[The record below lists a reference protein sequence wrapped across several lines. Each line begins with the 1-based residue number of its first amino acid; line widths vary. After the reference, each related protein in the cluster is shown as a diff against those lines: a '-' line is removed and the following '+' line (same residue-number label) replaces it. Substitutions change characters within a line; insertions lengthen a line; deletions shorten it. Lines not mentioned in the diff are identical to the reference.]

1 MRTLLRFSHARDS
14 RLKPRLGLCR
24 ESSPPVPLSL
34 RERGN
39 YLPCPLSGTERGS
52 GGEDRQV
59 PSREFT
65 RAHWVRSL
73 PIVLLSAL
81 ACAHPTGSGT
91 PTPAAGPYDVVI
103 EGGRVVDG
111 TGNPWF
117 YGDVAITGD
126 RIARITPPGLLRQA
140 SARRRIDAH
149 GLVVAPGIIDI
160 QAQSGSELLRGDS
173 RVISMVTQGV
183 TTMIMGEGET
193 PAPAN
198 AQVMAMYRVDSA
210 EERLFRTFVAPHGFA
225 SWLDAMARRGPS
237 VNFGSFLGAAT
248 VRAYAKGQ
256 AEGPATPAEL
266 DTMRAVVR
274 RAMEDGAFGVG
285 SALIYPPGSYASTS
299 ELVEEAKAMAPYGG
313 VYITH
318 MRSEG
323 DRLLEAVDE
332 ALTIGREGGVPVEIY
347 HLKAAGVKNWPK
359 ARLVVAKIDSARAAG
374 QDVAADQYAY
384 TAGANGLSSCIPP
397 DAHADGKLLERLG
410 DAPTRAAISA
420 DMLRPDAAWENLC
433 LSATPAGVEVV
444 GFKVD
449 SLKRYEGERLGQIA
463 QAMGKPWPDVIMD
476 LTLAEKDR
484 LGQLL
489 FIASDSNVAMQVRQP
504 WMKFGT
510 DAPGLDPDSMKGRM
524 THPRA
529 YGNYPR
535 ILGRFVREQHLLTLE
550 DAIRKMTW
558 AVAERLSIRDRGMLH
573 ERMYAD
579 VLIFDPAT
587 IIDRA
592 TYEQPNQLSVG
603 VRELFVNGV
612 EVVREGVHT
621 GAKPGMKVVG
631 PGARGSGASLPE

>member
-1 MRTLLRFSHARDS
+1 MLMRRALPFILL
-14 RLKPRLGLCR
+14 
-24 ESSPPVPLSL
+24 
-34 RERGN
+34 
-39 YLPCPLSGTERGS
+39 
-52 GGEDRQV
+52 
-59 PSREFT
+59 
-65 RAHWVRSL
+65 
-73 PIVLLSAL
+73 L
-81 ACAHPTGSGT
+81 AGCAHAPGVLT
-91 PTPAAGPYDVVI
+91 PAPAAGPFDVVI

-111 TGNPWF
+111 AGNPWY
-117 YGDVAITGD
+117 YGDVAIKGD
-126 RIARITPPGLLRQA
+126 RIARITPPGLL
-140 SARRRIDAH
+140 ARVRAARRIDAR

-160 QAQSGSELLRGDS
+160 QAQSGDALLAGDS
-173 RVISMVTQGV
+173 RVLSMVTQGV
-183 TTMIMGEGET
+183 TTMILGEGET

-198 AQVMAMYRVDSA
+198 EKTLAMYRLTDSA
-210 EERLFRTFVAPHGFA
+210 LARLFRTFAGPRGFA
-225 SWLDAMARRGPS
+225 AWLDAMARHRGS
-237 VNFGSFLGAAT
+237 VNVGSFIGAGT

-274 RAMEDGAFGVG
+274 RAMEDGAFGVA
-285 SALIYPPGSYASTS
+285 SALIYPPGSYAATS

-374 QDVAADQYAY
+374 QDVTTDQYAY
-384 TAGANGLSSCIPP
+384 TAGANGFSSCIPP
-397 DAHADGKLLERLG
+397 AVHADGKLLERLA
-410 DAPTRAAISA
+410 DAPTRAGVVA
-420 DMLRPDAAWENLC
+420 DMLRPDATWENLC
-433 LSATPAGVEVV
+433 LSATPEGVEVV
-444 GFKVD
+444 GFTVD
-449 SLKRYEGERLGQIA
+449 SLKRYEGQRLSQIA
-463 QAMGKPWPDVIMD
+463 RAMGKTWPDAIVD
-476 LTLAEKDR
+476 LTLAEHDR

-489 FIASDSNVAMQVRQP
+489 FIASDSNIALQIRQP

-510 DAPGLDPDSMKGRM
+510 DAEGLDPDSMKGQM

-535 ILGRFVREQHLLTLE
+535 ILGRFVREQKLLTLE
-550 DAIRKMTW
+550 DAVRKMTG
-558 AVAERLSIRDRGMLH
+558 AVAARLSIRDRGLLSQG
-573 ERMYAD
+573 MYAD
-579 VLIFDPAT
+579 IVVFDLAT

-612 EVVREGVHT
+612 EVVRDGVHT
-621 GAKPGMKVVG
+621 GAKPGRVVKG
-631 PGARGSGASLPE
+631 PGARGSGPGR

>member
-1 MRTLLRFSHARDS
+1 MQLHRVL
-14 RLKPRLGLCR
+14 
-24 ESSPPVPLSL
+24 PL
-34 RERGN
+34 
-39 YLPCPLSGTERGS
+39 
-52 GGEDRQV
+52 
-59 PSREFT
+59 
-65 RAHWVRSL
+65 
-73 PIVLLSAL
+73 VLLVGG
-81 ACAHPTGSGT
+81 CAHAPGVAT

-111 TGNPWF
+111 TGSPWY
-117 YGDVAITGD
+117 YGDVAIKGD
-126 RIARITPPGLLRQA
+126 RIARITPAGLLARA
-140 SARRRIDAH
+140 SAARHIDAR
-149 GLVVAPGIIDI
+149 GLVVAPGFIDI
-160 QAQSGSELLRGDS
+160 QAQSGEALLAGDS
-173 RVISMVTQGV
+173 RVLSMVTQGV
-183 TTMIMGEGET
+183 TTMILGEGET

-198 AQVMAMYRVDSA
+198 EKIVAMYRLTDSA
-210 EERLFRTFVAPHGFA
+210 LARLFRSFAGPRGFGA
-225 SWLDAMARRGPS
+225 WLGAMAQHHAS
-237 VNFGSFLGAAT
+237 VNFGSFIGAGT

-274 RAMEDGAFGVG
+274 RAMEDGAFGVA
-285 SALIYPPGSYASTS
+285 SALIYPPGSYASTA

-374 QDVAADQYAY
+374 QDVATDQYAY
-384 TAGANGLSSCIPP
+384 TAGANGFSSCIPP
-397 DAHADGKLLERLG
+397 AAHADGKLLERLG
-410 DAPTRAAISA
+410 DAPTRTAIVA
-420 DMLRPDAAWENLC
+420 DMLRPDATWENLC
-433 LSATPAGVEVV
+433 LSATPDGVEVV

-449 SLKRYEGERLGQIA
+449 SLKRYEGQRLSQIA
-463 QAMGKPWPDVIMD
+463 RAMGKTWPDAIID
-476 LTLAEKDR
+476 LTLAEHDR

-489 FIASDSNVAMQVRQP
+489 FIASDSNVAMQIRQP

-510 DAPGLDPDSMKGRM
+510 DAEGLDPDSMKGQM

-535 ILGRFVREQHLLTLE
+535 ILGRFVREQQLLTLE
-550 DAIRKMTW
+550 DAVRKMTG
-558 AVAERLSIRDRGMLH
+558 AVAARLSIRDRGLLN
-573 ERMYAD
+573 EGMYAD
-579 VLIFDPAT
+579 VVLFDPAT

-603 VRELFVNGV
+603 VRELLVNGV
-612 EVVREGVHT
+612 AVLRDGVHT
-621 GAKPGMKVVG
+621 GAKPGRVVLG
-631 PGARGSGASLPE
+631 PGVRGRGGRPPE